1 MPASTASAVKGA
13 IAARCRPTRP
23 RVERGGAVGYL
34 ETVNLAR
41 RSVLGLLGGLA
52 AAPLLTRR
60 AGAVPALPE
69 ISLAPHRR
77 PEPGLV
83 EIDLDARPADVMV
96 DHQHAAIWTY
106 GGSFPG
112 KLLRVGEGE
121 TVRLR
126 FANRLTEVTNLH
138 FHGLHVP
145 PTSRADNSWLH
156 VPPGETFAYE
166 FEVPRGSAGTYWY
179 HPHAHGT
186 LARQLWAGL
195 SGPLVVDGPLERM
208 PELAGADERIVLLRD
223 LALDEHG
230 WPTSHRVMD
239 WHEGKQGDL
248 ILANGA
254 VQPVVRARAGTVRL
268 RLINASNARYF
279 RLALAAG
286 QPLHLI
292 ATDGHYLETPV
303 AVPEVL
309 LVPGERADVLIQ
321 AEDARPLALRDLPYD
336 RRTSHH
342 SMARTVLTI
351 LPRHDAAPVALPTS
365 LANVPDLRPGNALA
379 PRRVTMAM
387 FFVNGRLFDPG
398 RIDGRARLGD
408 LEHWQVENVGTM
420 DHPFHLHTWH
430 FQVVARNGRP
440 EPFRAWRDMLN
451 LKPGDRV
458 DLLVPLVNYPG
469 RTLYH
474 CHISEHGDKGM
485 MAVLEVERA

>member
-1 MPASTASAVKGA
+1 MT
-13 IAARCRPTRP
+13 P
-23 RVERGGAVGYL
+23 RIEGGGAVGYL
-34 ETVNLAR
+34 ETVNHLAR
-41 RSVLGLLGGLA
+41 RSALGLLGGLA

-60 AGAVPALPE
+60 AAAAPALPG
-69 ISLAPHRR
+69 IPLAPHRR

-96 DHQHAAIWTY
+96 DGRRAALWTY

-112 KLLRVGEGE
+112 RLIRMREGE

-126 FANRLTEVTNLH
+126 FANRLPEVTNLH

-145 PTSRADNSWLH
+145 PTGRADNSWLH
-156 VPPGETFAYE
+156 VPPGEAFAYE

-186 LARQLWAGL
+186 FARQLWAGL

-208 PELAGADERIVLLRD
+208 PALAGADERVVLLRD
-223 LALDEHG
+223 LALDEQG
-230 WPTSHRVMD
+230 RPAPHRVMD
-239 WHEGKQGDL
+239 WHEGRQGDL

-254 VQPVVRARAGTVRL
+254 VQPVLPARAGTVRL

-292 ATDGHYLETPV
+292 ATDGHYLEAPV
-303 AVPEVL
+303 AVPELL
-309 LVPGERADVLIQ
+309 LVPGERADVLVQ
-321 AEDARPLALRDLPYD
+321 AEGAPLALRDLPYD

-342 SMARTVLTI
+342 SIERTVLRI
-351 LPRHDAAPVALPTS
+351 LPRTNAAPIALPQRVGH
-365 LANVPDLRPGNALA
+365 VPDLRPENTLA

-387 FFVNGRLFDPG
+387 FFMNGRLFDPG
-398 RIDGRARLGD
+398 RIDDRARLGATE
-408 LEHWQVENVGTM
+408 LWQVENVGTM

-430 FQVVARNGRP
+430 FQVLARNGRL
-440 EPFRAWRDMLN
+440 EPFRAWRDMVN

-458 DLLVPLVNYPG
+458 DLMVPLINYPG

-474 CHISEHGDKGM
+474 CHIAEHGDKGM
-485 MAVLEVERA
+485 MAVLAVNRA